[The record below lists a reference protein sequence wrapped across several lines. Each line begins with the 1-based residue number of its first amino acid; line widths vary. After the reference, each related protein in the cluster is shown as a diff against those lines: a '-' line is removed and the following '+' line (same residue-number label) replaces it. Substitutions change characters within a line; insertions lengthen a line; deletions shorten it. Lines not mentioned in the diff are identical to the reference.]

1 MKQLRIIGIEEHYQP
16 QMMGPI
22 RMEWAKQT
30 NRPEMMDMD
39 LMIKNVFP
47 RLSSPV
53 EAFRLPEM
61 NAMGMDMQ
69 VLSSGS
75 PSVQAIDAPAEAVRI
90 ARESNDFLAEAVH
103 KYPDHFQAF
112 AALPLAD
119 PKGSAEELERCVK
132 ELGFCGA
139 IIQGHQF
146 FHYLD
151 EEIYYPLWE
160 KACELNVPISLHVI
174 DTLPEGMLMLNGCE
188 ELCGPIWTWNM
199 EAATHVMRM
208 VINGI
213 FDRFPEAQF
222 IAGHMGEGL
231 PYYLGRMDE
240 GYETGRA
247 HLTKTLKKN
256 PSEYFKSNIYITT
269 SGKYHPAAM
278 RCAIDSVGA
287 DRIFFATD
295 YPFVSLEDSFAC
307 FNACKDLTEEEKELI
322 CHKNAERVLG
332 IK

>member
-1 MKQLRIIGIEEHYQP
+1 MRIIGIEEHYQP
-16 QMMGPI
+16 QFMGKI
-22 RMEWAKQT
+22 RLDWAAKT
-30 NRPEMMDMD
+30 ERPEMMDMD

-47 RLSSPV
+47 RLASPV

-61 NAMGMDMQ
+61 DEIGMDMQ

-75 PSVQAIDAPAEAVRI
+75 PSVQALDDPKEAIDAAI
-90 ARESNDFLAEAVH
+90 KSNDFLAEAVN
-103 KYPDHFQAF
+103 KYPDRFQAF
-112 AALPLAD
+112 ATLPLAD
-119 PKGSAEELERCVK
+119 PEASAKELERCVK
-132 ELGFCGA
+132 ELGFVGA
-139 IIQGHQF
+139 MVQGHQY

-151 EEIYYPLWE
+151 EEMFYPLWE
-160 KACELNVPISLHVI
+160 KVCELNVPISLHVQ
-174 DTLPEGMLMLNGCE
+174 DTLPQGMRMFDGCY
-188 ELCGPIWTWNM
+188 ELCGPIWSWNI
-199 EAATHVMRM
+199 EAATHTMRL

-247 HLTKTLKKN
+247 HLDKALKKH

-295 YPFVSLEDSFAC
+295 YPFVSLRDSFDC
-307 FNACKDLTEEEKELI
+307 FEACKDLSEEEKELI
-322 CHKNAERVLG
+322 CHKNAERVFG

>member
-1 MKQLRIIGIEEHYQP
+1 MRFIGIEEHYQP
-16 QMMGPI
+16 QTMGKI
-22 RMEWAKQT
+22 RMEWANRT
-30 NRPEMMDMD
+30 HRPEMMDMD

-47 RLSSPV
+47 RLASPP

-61 NAMGMDMQ
+61 DEIGMDMQ

-75 PSVQAIDAPAEAVRI
+75 PSVQAIDDPEEAVKV
-90 ARESNDFLAEAVH
+90 ARESNDFLAEAVQ
-103 KYPDHFQAF
+103 KYPERFRAF

-119 PKGSAEELERCVK
+119 PAGAAEELERCVK
-132 ELGFCGA
+132 EHGFVGGMV
-139 IIQGHQF
+139 QGHQY

-160 KACELNVPISLHVI
+160 KVCELKVPISLHVL
-174 DTLPEGMLMLNGCE
+174 DTLPDGMRMFDGCE
-188 ELCGPIWTWNM
+188 ELCGPIWSWNM
-199 EAATHVMRM
+199 EAATHVMRLI
-208 VINGI
+208 INGI
-213 FDRFPEAQF
+213 FDRFPEALF

-240 GYETGRA
+240 GYETGKA
-247 HLTKTLKKN
+247 HQVKPLKKN

-278 RCAIDSVGA
+278 RCAIDAMGA

-295 YPFVSLEDSFAC
+295 YPFVSLKDSFDCFAAC
-307 FNACKDLTEEEKELI
+307 TDLTEEEKELI
-322 CHKNAERVLG
+322 CHKNAERVLN